1 MIFFANKINFS
12 FLNTYKI
19 VKCPKKSKFIGYK
32 FSFSEKST
40 TFAHTFRKYKFVEPF

>member
-1 MIFFANKINFS
+1 M
-12 FLNTYKI
+12 
-19 VKCPKKSKFIGYK
+19 GYK